1 MKSARKCILLGII
14 LFVALSLVPVHSHP
28 HMFID
33 TKVVF
38 SFGPE
43 ELKGFWIEWYFDVMF
58 TASIRLDY
66 DYDGNGQFDADEVE
80 DIEQN
85 AFCNLRNFNY
95 FTRVIQDGT
104 VEEITDVSDFDAWM
118 EDGQL
123 VYRFFI
129 PYSSQ
134 LTAEK
139 RELSVIIFDDTFWCD
154 IMYTEEEPV
163 RFAGAADAVTEAK
176 IQANRDYII
185 EYDPTGG
192 QSRGQSGSAAP
203 SVGQAF
209 PYELQLSYR
218 KK

>member
-1 MKSARKCILLGII
+1 MKSARKCLLFGSI
-14 LFVALSLVPVHSHP
+14 LFTALSLVSVHSHP

-58 TASIRLDY
+58 TSSIRLDY
-66 DYDGNGQFDADEVE
+66 DYDGNGQFDAHEVK

-85 AFCNLRNFNY
+85 AFRNLRNFHY

-104 VEEITDVSDFDAWM
+104 VEEIMDVSDFDAWM
-118 EDGQL
+118 ENGQL
-123 VYRFFI
+123 VYRFFV
-129 PYSSQ
+129 PFSSQ
-134 LTAEK
+134 LTAEIK
-139 RELSVIIFDDTFWCD
+139 ELSIIIFDDTFWCD
-154 IMYTEEEPV
+154 IMYKEEAPV
-163 RFAGAADAVTEAK
+163 RFEGAAVAVTEAK
-176 IQANRDYII
+176 IQANRDYMI

-192 QSRGQSGSAAP
+192 QSRADSGGAV